1 LLERPPRMLPR
12 MFNPVQL
19 NVDCSGKTPMKA
31 AEGKKARKPRG
42 TKASG
47 EARASRPS
55 SAGGRTGVL
64 QGCPTLY
71 NVAAADF

>member
-1 LLERPPRMLPR
+1 MLPR

-31 AEGKKARKPRG
+31 AEGKKGRKPRG

-47 EARASRPS
+47 ESRASRPS
-55 SAGGRTGVL
+55 SAAGRTGVL
-64 QGCPTLY
+64 QWCPPLHNTTVFFTK
-71 NVAAADF
+71 N

>member
-1 LLERPPRMLPR
+1 MLPR

-31 AEGKKARKPRG
+31 AEGKKGRKPRG

-47 EARASRPS
+47 ESRPSRPS
-55 SAGGRTGVL
+55 SAAGRTGVL
-64 QGCPTLY
+64 QWCPNSD
-71 NVAAADF
+71 NVAAFVF